1 MSIRIR
7 FLSIIGILS
16 LIAAV
21 CLAFTSYR
29 FSVNNAMKE
38 AKNTGS
44 LIFNYL
50 DASRMYFRDHQRP
63 LIMDLV
69 EEDRFFPE
77 LMSGFTLTRGI
88 WEKFSQ
94 KVPDYV
100 FKQATVDPLYPPN
113 KADEQEL
120 KIIDLFR
127 NNPKMKTTEGIVEK
141 NGSNFYYFA
150 RPVKMKKKCLRC
162 HGDPVN
168 APKDQ
173 VEIYGSET
181 GYHWTDG
188 DTVASFVVYVPI
200 QKALDSAKD
209 SARILFLIG
218 MAGIIILMLVIWIC
232 LNKFVINSVKMLEER
247 TTDISLG
254 KNMDNTIETSNE
266 DEIGSL
272 ARAID
277 RLRISMIKMLERCQ
291 KL

>member
-69 EEDRFFPE
+69 EKDRFFPE

-88 WEKFSQ
+88 WDKFSE

-127 NNPKMKTTEGIVEK
+127 NNPKMKTTEGTIEK
-141 NGSNFYYFA
+141 NGSSFFYFA

-162 HGDPVN
+162 HGDPLD

-181 GYHWTDG
+181 GYHWKNG
-188 DTVASFVVYVPI
+188 DTVAAFVIYVPI
-200 QKALDSAKD
+200 QKALDTAKESATT
-209 SARILFLIG
+209 LFLIG
-218 MAGIIILMLVIWIC
+218 MLGIIILMLVIWIC

-254 KNMDNTIETSNE
+254 KNMDNAIKTSND
-266 DEIGSL
+266 DEIGHL

-291 KL
+291 KS